1 MQNPELPVA
10 AFIAAFLVLIPFPW
24 HWRARN
30 VATCAMMI
38 WLFTVNFIYGVNSL
52 IFANTFRIKAVIWC
66 DIATKIIVG
75 ASYALPLCTMCICK
89 YLEAVSSNRKAAF
102 DHSDKRRRII
112 FESIMCF
119 GVPMIFMAL
128 HYIVQGHRFDIFEGF
143 GCQAT
148 VFISLPAVLLIWF
161 PQLLFS
167 VLTLIYAALALHHFI
182 RRRITFAAHL
192 QNSNSALTPNR
203 YLRLIAM
210 SITEMLYGSALTSL
224 NLYNNTLNGLRPYKS
239 WEDVHFGFGRIDTY
253 AKILYPQKFYKLML
267 LFWWTMPITAV
278 IFFVFFGFG
287 EEAKKEYGKL
297 WVWIRKN
304 VLRRKDSEKAKM
316 IPLSGSNHNKFPKP
330 LRLSTLGSLALSTT
344 RPTASTTSSTFAST
358 ANSDLEKGTPPAYTA
373 SSTNSSFPRT
383 PIKRD
388 PDSFSISTLSYYGG
402 AIDSAPAPETDSSR
416 VMVRVG
422 LPATPRPMY
431 SLTAS
436 NASPSTRSCPSTFP
450 RSIGSTESLPA
461 CIQISP
467 ASSPSHS
474 PSSSYENL
482 TITTSDSHYATAPSS
497 GSFLTTKPSTTF
509 TLRSIPSVERIYLVS
524 SPSGSRPQ
532 RVRSLTPA
540 PFSDLQEIPS
550 EPEDDERS
558 FYSQPQSQSQS
569 TVSSR
574 RPSLTEDGDD
584 EEMVQCEDRSHL
596 DAASAPGHS
605 HTPSYSQ
612 RGLMDAIRVTV
623 HTETRHGA

>member
-1 MQNPELPVA
+1 MQSQLPVA

-30 VATCAMMI
+30 IATCAMMI
-38 WLFTVNFIYGVNSL
+38 WLFIVNFIYGVNSL
-52 IFANTFRIKAVIWC
+52 IFANTFRVKAVIWC

-119 GVPMIFMAL
+119 GVPMVFMAL

-224 NLYNNTLNGLRPYKS
+224 NLYNNTLNGLRTYKS

-297 WVWIRKN
+297 WAWTRRN

-316 IPLSGSNHNKFPKP
+316 IPLSGSNHQKFPKP
-330 LRLSTLGSLALSTT
+330 LRLSTLGS
-344 RPTASTTSSTFAST
+344 
-358 ANSDLEKGTPPAYTA
+358 
-373 SSTNSSFPRT
+373 
-383 PIKRD
+383 
-388 PDSFSISTLSYYGG
+388 
-402 AIDSAPAPETDSSR
+402 
-416 VMVRVG
+416 
-422 LPATPRPMY
+422 TPRPMY
-431 SLTAS
+431 SL
-436 NASPSTRSCPSTFP
+436 NAPNANPSTRSCPSTFP

-558 FYSQPQSQSQS
+558 FYSQSQSQSQS

-574 RPSLTEDGDD
+574 RPSLTEDGHDD
-584 EEMVQCEDRSHL
+584 ETVQCEDRPHVDVVGAL
-596 DAASAPGHS
+596 GHS
-605 HTPSYSQ
+605 NTPSYSQ

>member
-1 MQNPELPVA
+1 MQYPQLPVA
-10 AFIAAFLVLIPFPW
+10 AFLAAALVLIPTPW

-30 VATCAMMI
+30 IATCGI
-38 WLFTVNFIYGVNSL
+38 IFWLFVVNFIYGVNSIL
-52 IFANTFRIKAVIWC
+52 WASDVIDRAPIWC
-66 DIATKIIVG
+66 DICTKIVVG
-75 ASYALPLCTMCICK
+75 ASFALPICTMCVCK
-89 YLEAVSSNRKAAF
+89 HLEMVSSNRKVKF
-102 DHSDKRRRII
+102 DHNDKRRRVI
-112 FESIMCF
+112 FESVMCF
-119 GVPMIFMAL
+119 VVPLVFMAL
-128 HYIVQGHRFDIFEGF
+128 HYIVQGHRYDIFQYI

-148 VFISLPAVLLIWF
+148 VYISVPAILLIWVPPLF
-161 PQLLFS
+161 FS
-167 VLTLIYAALALHHFI
+167 VLTLIFASLALHHFI

-210 SITEMLYGSALTSL
+210 AITEIIWGTSFTTL
-224 NLYNNTLNGLRPYKS
+224 NLWNNVLGGLRPYTN
-239 WEDVHFGFGRIDTY
+239 WADVHSGFSRV
-253 AKILYPQKFYKLML
+253 ALFPAILLPPRFISMMML
-267 LFWWTMPITAV
+267 LWTTMPVSAF

-287 EEAKKEYGKL
+287 EEAKKEYTKL
-297 WVWIRKN
+297 WAWIRRN

-316 IPLSGSNHNKFPKP
+316 IPLSGSSHQKFPKP
-330 LRLSTLGSLALSTT
+330 LR
-344 RPTASTTSSTFAST
+344 
-358 ANSDLEKGTPPAYTA
+358 TPPAYTA

-402 AIDSAPAPETDSSR
+402 AIDSAPAPEHESSR

-431 SLTAS
+431 SL
-436 NASPSTRSCPSTFP
+436 NAPNANPSTRSCPSTFP

-550 EPEDDERS
+550 EPEEDERS
-558 FYSQPQSQSQS
+558 FYSQSQSQSQS

-574 RPSLTEDGDD
+574 RPSLTEDGHDD
-584 EEMVQCEDRSHL
+584 ETVQCEDRPHVDVMGAL
-596 DAASAPGHS
+596 GHS
-605 HTPSYSQ
+605 NTPSYSQ